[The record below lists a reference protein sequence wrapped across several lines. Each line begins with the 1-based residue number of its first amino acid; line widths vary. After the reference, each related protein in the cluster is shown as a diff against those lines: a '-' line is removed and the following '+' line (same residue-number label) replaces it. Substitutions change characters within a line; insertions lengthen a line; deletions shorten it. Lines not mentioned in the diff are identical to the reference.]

1 MFSRRKFL
9 TTSGQAACL
18 APFLSHVPALLAA
31 EPSRTEVLQARCGN
45 LIGDDLGAVRR
56 YRGIPFAKPPVDAL
70 RFKAPQPLAPW
81 DGVHPALAFAKAP
94 IQKPIGPSK
103 YVPIDPGY
111 SEDCLYLNVWAP
123 KAPGPHPVYV
133 YIYGGG
139 NIAGTT
145 SMPVFDGE
153 AFARH
158 GVVLVSIAYRVGLF
172 GFMDVSGLLGEQ
184 YAGSGNNGLRDQ
196 ALGLTWVRDNIA
208 AFGGDP
214 ERVTIG
220 GQSAGAKD
228 VLSLM
233 AMPAAKGLFHRAI
246 SESGGGQTYADL
258 DTAHQLATLVLG
270 KAGGTQGQD
279 LLSLPAAQLLAAQGK
294 VIAEYPR
301 KYPFRAVIDNV
312 VLFMSPLEAL
322 AKGMSRDVPL
332 MLGTSK
338 DEQAFF
344 GPTKAAEAPVVP
356 GDLANLPMER
366 FKPVFARYPSL
377 YPQLDPQQLRFKALT
392 AESYWIPSLR
402 LAEAR
407 AKVGAK
413 SWLYRFDMLPREGV
427 HAEYSVHGSELALV
441 FDNLQDS
448 TAPALGPVGE
458 RGRQLGAVMHAFW
471 LNFIRQAPD
480 LTLGDFRWPVFDLQ
494 HRPTMV
500 FDDVPRVVSDL
511 DGAERRLWEE
521 WEA

>member
-18 APFLSHVPALLAA
+18 APLLAHAPSLLAA
-31 EPSRTEVLQARCGN
+31 EAPRTDVLEAPCGR
-45 LIGDDLGAVRR
+45 LVGHDLGPVRR

-70 RFKAPQPLAPW
+70 RFKAPQPIGPW
-81 DGVHPALAFAKAP
+81 EGVKETLAFAKAP

-172 GFMDVSGLLGEQ
+172 GFMDVSGLLGDQ
-184 YAGSGNNGLRDQ
+184 YAGSGNNGLRDL

-214 ERVTIG
+214 KRVTIG
-220 GQSAGAKD
+220 GQSAGAKN
-228 VLSLM
+228 VISLM

-246 SESGGGQTYADL
+246 AESGGGQTCADL
-258 DTAHQLATLVLG
+258 ATARELATLVLG
-270 KAGGTQGQD
+270 KTSGTAGTD
-279 LLSLPAAQLLAAQGK
+279 LLALPAAELLAAQGN
-294 VIAEYPR
+294 VISAYPR

-312 VLFMSPLEAL
+312 VLSSSPLEAL

-338 DEQAFF
+338 SEQAFF
-344 GPTKAAEAPVVP
+344 GPTKAADAPVAP
-356 GDLANLPMER
+356 GDLANLPLER
-366 FKPVFARYPSL
+366 FNPIFAQYKKM
-377 YPQLDPQQLRFKALT
+377 YPQLDPQSLRYQALT
-392 AESYWIPSLR
+392 AESYWIPSQR
-402 LAEAR
+402 LVEAR
-407 AKVGAK
+407 AQVGAR
-413 SWLYRFDMLPREGV
+413 SWLYRFDMLPRQGV
-427 HAEYSVHGSELALV
+427 HADFSVHGSELALV

-471 LNFIRQAPD
+471 LNFIRQSPA
-480 LTLGDFRWPVFDLQ
+480 LELGEFRWPAFDLT

-500 FDDVPRVVSDL
+500 FDDHPQVVNDL
-511 DGAERRLWEE
+511 DSVERHLWDG
-521 WEA
+521 WRA